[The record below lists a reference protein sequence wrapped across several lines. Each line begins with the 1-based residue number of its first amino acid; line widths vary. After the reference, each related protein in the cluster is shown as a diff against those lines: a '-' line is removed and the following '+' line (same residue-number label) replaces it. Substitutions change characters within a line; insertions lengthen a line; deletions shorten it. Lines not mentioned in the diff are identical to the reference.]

1 MIECN
6 EIEPFLNKYIAVG
19 VPHNIMAGK
28 LFFYY
33 GVLKY
38 VDNLE
43 IKLETNN
50 GFKIIPIINIRDI
63 HEPRREY
70 GNNR

>member
-1 MIECN
+1 MIERN

-19 VPHNIMAGK
+19 VPHDIMDGK

-33 GVLKY
+33 GILKY

-50 GFKIIPIINIRDI
+50 GFKIIPIHTIRDLQTKGG
-63 HEPRREY
+63 HQ
-70 GNNR
+70 

>member
-6 EIEPFLNKYIAVG
+6 EIEPFLNKYISVG
-19 VPHNIMAGK
+19 VPHDIIAGK

-33 GVLKY
+33 GYLKY

-43 IKLETNN
+43 IKLEMKN
-50 GFKIIPIINIRDI
+50 GVKIIPLDRILDI
-63 HEPRREY
+63 HLG
-70 GNNR
+70 GN